1 MQKLNAIRNSG
12 YYFYTADSPPTQ
24 SKILATPMLAAGGL
38 VIIKGKIWGL
48 IYKQILGKILKF
60 SASFT

>member
-1 MQKLNAIRNSG
+1 MPSEIVVIIFTQP
-12 YYFYTADSPPTQ
+12 THPPTQ